1 MFLHAFGAYFGL
13 AVSLVMSK
21 RDYDH
26 PAIAGLQDSRLEMR
40 CQKKVSS
47 ITLNCTYRYTSDLFS
62 YLGTLILWVFWP
74 SFNAYAVFGDGRHRC
89 ES

>member
-40 CQKKVSS
+40 CEK
-47 ITLNCTYRYTSDLFS
+47 R
-62 YLGTLILWVFWP
+62 IL
-74 SFNAYAVFGDGRHRC
+74 
-89 ES
+89 

>member
-26 PAIAGLQDSRLEMR
+26 PAIAGLQDSRLEMTFE
-40 CQKKVSS
+40 KG
-47 ITLNCTYRYTSDLFS
+47 LFNH
-62 YLGTLILWVFWP
+62 YPI
-74 SFNAYAVFGDGRHRC
+74 H
-89 ES
+89 E